1 MNRKAG
7 RSSLRRTG
15 FFVAAFF
22 TGAIAGMLFL
32 AQVQK
37 PSRAGESPR
46 TDGAARLPDRE
57 RAAPDRVSPAVA
69 DRATRLS
76 PPAAPL
82 DPPAAVG
89 AAPAVVAPASE
100 AAGIADLRARNLTV
114 PVEGITLRDLR
125 DNFGEKRDS
134 VRQHEALDILAPRG
148 TRVIAVE
155 DGTIAKL
162 FTSDRGGLTIYQ
174 FDPTRT
180 YAYYYAHLDRYAPGL
195 KENMPVERGDL
206 LGFVGTTGN
215 APKDTPHLHFAIF
228 LLTEKK
234 QWWQGAPL
242 NPFDV
247 WRN

>member
-7 RSSLRRTG
+7 RSTLRRTG
-15 FFVAAFF
+15 FFVAAFL
-22 TGAIAGMLFL
+22 TGAIVGMLLL
-32 AQVQK
+32 AQVQN
-37 PSRAGESPR
+37 PSRVRDASLV
-46 TDGAARLPDRE
+46 DDAARLPDRE
-57 RAAPDRVSPAVA
+57 RVTPDRVAQAVA

-82 DPPAAVG
+82 DPSAAAG
-89 AAPAVVAPASE
+89 AAAAVAPASE
-100 AAGIADLRARNLTV
+100 AAGIADLRARNMTV
-114 PVEGITLRDLR
+114 PVEGVTLRDLR

-195 KENMPVERGDL
+195 KENMAVERGQL

-242 NPFDV
+242 NPFEI